1 MTILILGLIL
11 FLGIHSIRIF
21 ADPWRTIQTEK
32 MGEQKGKGFCS
43 LLALIGFILI
53 IYGYGQSNPSFMI
66 WSPPLWTWHIT
77 AAVTLVAFILLAAAQ
92 VPKNGIKAKVKD
104 PMVLGV
110 KTWALAHLISNGSL
124 VGMIL
129 FGSFLVWAIL
139 DFKSCR
145 RRRSNSL
152 PIPTDTSLT
161 MTIATYAIGITAWFI
176 FAIYLHQTLFG
187 ISPLGYFAD

>member
-1 MTILILGLIL
+1 MSILILGLVL
-11 FLGIHSIRIF
+11 FLGIHSLRIF
-21 ADPWRTIQTEK
+21 ADPWRTMQTK
-32 MGEQKGKGFCS
+32 KIGEQKWKGICS
-43 LLALIGFILI
+43 LIALIGFILI
-53 IYGYGQSNPSFMI
+53 IYGYRQSSPSFTI

-77 AAVTLVAFILLAAAQ
+77 AALTLIAFILLAAAQ

-124 VGMIL
+124 VGIIL

-152 PIPTDTSLT
+152 DAPTETSLM
-161 MTIATYAIGITAWFI
+161 MTIATYTIGIAAWFI
-176 FAIYLHQTLFG
+176 FAIYIHQTLFG
-187 ISPLGYFAD
+187 ISPFGYFAH

>member
-1 MTILILGLIL
+1 MAILILGLIL

-21 ADPWRTIQTEK
+21 ADPWRAIQTEK
-32 MGEQKGKGFCS
+32 MGEKKWKGLCS

-53 IYGYGQSNPSFMI
+53 IYGYGQSSPSFTI

-77 AAVTLVAFILLAAAQ
+77 AALTLLAFILLAAAH
-92 VPKNGIKAKVKD
+92 VPKNAIKAKVKD

-152 PIPTDTSLT
+152 SIPTDTSLT

>member
-1 MTILILGLIL
+1 MTILILGLVL

-21 ADPWRTIQTEK
+21 ADPWRTLQTEK
-32 MGEQKGKGFCS
+32 MGEPKWKGICS

-53 IYGYGQSNPSFMI
+53 IYGYGQSSPSITI

-77 AAVTLVAFILLAAAQ
+77 AALTLIAFILLAAAH

-124 VGMIL
+124 AGIIL

-145 RRRSNSL
+145 RRGNNSL
-152 PIPTDTSLT
+152 DAPTEASLM
-161 MTIATYAIGITAWFI
+161 MTLATYTTGIAAWFI
-176 FAIYLHQTLFG
+176 FAIYIHQALFG
-187 ISPLGYFAD
+187 ISPFGYFVH

>member
-1 MTILILGLIL
+1 MSILILGLVL
-11 FLGIHSIRIF
+11 FLGIHSLRIF
-21 ADPWRTIQTEK
+21 ADPWRTMQTKK
-32 MGEQKGKGFCS
+32 MGEQKWKGICS
-43 LLALIGFILI
+43 LIALIGFILI
-53 IYGYGQSNPSFMI
+53 IYGYRQSSPSFTI

-77 AAVTLVAFILLAAAQ
+77 AALTLIAFILLAAAQ

-124 VGMIL
+124 VGIIL

-145 RRRSNSL
+145 HRRSNSL
-152 PIPTDTSLT
+152 DAPTETSLM
-161 MTIATYAIGITAWFI
+161 MTIATYTIGIAAWFI
-176 FAIYLHQTLFG
+176 FAIYIHQTLFG
-187 ISPLGYFAD
+187 ISPFGYFAH

>member
-32 MGEQKGKGFCS
+32 LGEQKWKGFCS

-53 IYGYGQSNPSFMI
+53 IYGYGQFSPSYTI

-77 AAVTLVAFILLAAAQ
+77 AALTLIAFILLAAAQ

-124 VGMIL
+124 AGMIL

-145 RRRSNSL
+145 RGRSSSL
-152 PIPTDTSLT
+152 SVPADRSLM
-161 MTIATYAIGITAWFI
+161 MTIATYAIGITTWFI
-176 FAIYLHQTLFG
+176 FAIYIHQILFG
-187 ISPLGYFAD
+187 ISPFGYFSH

>member
-1 MTILILGLIL
+1 MTILILGLVL

-21 ADPWRTIQTEK
+21 ADPWRTLQTK
-32 MGEQKGKGFCS
+32 RMGEQKWKGICS
-43 LLALIGFILI
+43 LIALIGFMLI
-53 IYGYGQSNPSFMI
+53 IYGYGQSKPSFMI

-77 AAVTLVAFILLAAAQ
+77 AALTLVAFILLTAAQ

-104 PMVLGV
+104 PMVFGV

-124 VGMIL
+124 AGMIL

-152 PIPTDTSLT
+152 SVPADRSLM

-176 FAIYLHQTLFG
+176 FAIYIHQTLFG
-187 ISPLGYFAD
+187 ISPLGYFAY

>member
-1 MTILILGLIL
+1 MTILILGLVL

-21 ADPWRTIQTEK
+21 ADPWRARQIEK
-32 MGEQKGKGFCS
+32 MGEQKWKGICS

-53 IYGYGQSNPSFMI
+53 IYGYGQSSPSFTI

-77 AAVTLVAFILLAAAQ
+77 AALTLVAFILLTAAQ

-124 VGMIL
+124 AGIIL
-129 FGSFLVWAIL
+129 FGSFLVWAIF

-152 PIPTDTSLT
+152 DTPTETSLI
-161 MTIATYAIGITAWFI
+161 MTLATYTIGIVAWFI
-176 FAIYLHQTLFG
+176 FAIYIHQTLFG
-187 ISPLGYFAD
+187 ISPLGYFAH

>member
-1 MTILILGLIL
+1 MTILILGLVL

-21 ADPWRTIQTEK
+21 ADPWRTLQTK
-32 MGEQKGKGFCS
+32 RMGEQKWKGICS
-43 LLALIGFILI
+43 LIALIGFMLI
-53 IYGYGQSNPSFMI
+53 IYGYGQSKPSFMI

-77 AAVTLVAFILLAAAQ
+77 AALTLVAFILLTAAQ

-110 KTWALAHLISNGSL
+110 KTWALAHLISSGSL
-124 VGMIL
+124 AGIIL

-145 RRRSNSL
+145 GRRSNAL
-152 PIPTDTSLT
+152 GAPTETSLI
-161 MTIATYAIGITAWFI
+161 MTLATYTIGIVAWFI
-176 FAIYLHQTLFG
+176 FAIYIHQTLFG
-187 ISPLGYFAD
+187 ISPLGYLVY

>member
-32 MGEQKGKGFCS
+32 MGEQKWKGFCS

-53 IYGYGQSNPSFMI
+53 IYGYGQSSPSYTI

-77 AAVTLVAFILLAAAQ
+77 AALTLIAFILLAAAQ

-124 VGMIL
+124 AGMIL

-152 PIPTDTSLT
+152 SVPADRSLM

-176 FAIYLHQTLFG
+176 FAIYIHQILFG
-187 ISPLGYFAD
+187 ISPFGYFSH

>member
-1 MTILILGLIL
+1 MTILILGLVL

-21 ADPWRTIQTEK
+21 ADPWRTMQTKK
-32 MGEQKGKGFCS
+32 MGEQKWKGICS

-53 IYGYGQSNPSFMI
+53 IYGYGQSNPGFMI
-66 WSPPLWTWHIT
+66 WSPPLWTWYIT
-77 AAVTLVAFILLAAAQ
+77 AALTLVAFILLAAAQ

-124 VGMIL
+124 AGIIL
-129 FGSFLVWAIL
+129 FGSFLVWAIF

-152 PIPTDTSLT
+152 DTPTETSLI
-161 MTIATYAIGITAWFI
+161 MTLATYTIGIVAWFI
-176 FAIYLHQTLFG
+176 FAIYIHQTLFG
-187 ISPLGYFAD
+187 ISPLGYFAH

>member
-1 MTILILGLIL
+1 MIILILGLIL

-21 ADPWRTIQTEK
+21 ADPWRTMQTEK
-32 MGEQKGKGFCS
+32 MGEQKWKGICS
-43 LLALIGFILI
+43 LIAFIGFILI
-53 IYGYGQSNPSFMI
+53 IYGYGQSSPSFTI

-77 AAVTLVAFILLAAAQ
+77 AALTLIAFILLAAAQ

-124 VGMIL
+124 TGIIL

-152 PIPTDTSLT
+152 SVPADTSLM

-176 FAIYLHQTLFG
+176 FAIYIHQSLFG
-187 ISPLGYFAD
+187 ISPFGYFAY

>member
-1 MTILILGLIL
+1 MTILILGLVL

-21 ADPWRTIQTEK
+21 ADPWRTLQTK
-32 MGEQKGKGFCS
+32 RMGEQKWKGICS
-43 LLALIGFILI
+43 LIALIGFMLI
-53 IYGYGQSNPSFMI
+53 IYGYGQSKPSFMI

-77 AAVTLVAFILLAAAQ
+77 AALTLVAFVLLTAAQ

-124 VGMIL
+124 AGIIL

-145 RRRSNSL
+145 GRRSNAL
-152 PIPTDTSLT
+152 DAPTETSLI
-161 MTIATYAIGITAWFI
+161 MTLATYTIGIVTWFI
-176 FAIYLHQTLFG
+176 FAIYIHQTLFG
-187 ISPLGYFAD
+187 ISPLGYLVY